1 MGRMESQLNKPMLN
15 EISLA
20 DLKRKFSAR
29 FPNSQLAQ
37 VLLSE
42 PDTLSGAEFLAKAQT
57 WLAILEN
64 EKRDEKWQRKEG
76 FF

>member
-20 DLKRKFSAR
+20 DLKRRFSAR

-42 PDTLSGAEFLAKAQT
+42 PNTLSGAEFLAKAQT

-64 EKRDEKWQRKEG
+64 EKRDEK
-76 FF
+76 